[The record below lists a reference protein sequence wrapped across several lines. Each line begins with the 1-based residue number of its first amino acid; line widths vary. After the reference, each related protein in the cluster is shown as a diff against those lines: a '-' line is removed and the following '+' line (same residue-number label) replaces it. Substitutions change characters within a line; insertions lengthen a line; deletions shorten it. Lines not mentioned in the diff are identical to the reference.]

1 MTVPIISPLRIIV
14 PKTENPLVEKF
25 YGTIII
31 QTKPN
36 VRFRDSVLT
45 QKIETMKKRGTR
57 DEEYGYHK
65 DCPGGHH
72 HG

>member
-1 MTVPIISPLRIIV
+1 
-14 PKTENPLVEKF
+14 LVEKF
-25 YGTIII
+25 YDTSTI
-31 QTKPN
+31 QLKSN
-36 VRFRDSVLT
+36 VRLRHSVLT
-45 QKIETMKKRGTR
+45 QKVETMKKRDTR